1 MLGGVGQND
10 LDNIQVT
17 GAEDLPAVE
26 VGPPAVEVGPP
37 AVEVGPPAVVVG
49 TPADL
54 ASGQVDLPADGSPA
68 VAARPVVSL
77 TIDTFY
83 VTIP

>member
-17 GAEDLPAVE
+17 GAEDL
-26 VGPPAVEVGPP
+26 PAVEVGPP